1 MKHLRFILLAVFG
14 AVLHLAPAAAQGV
27 PKSFQANI
35 CGTVTSTS
43 APVCVQD
50 GNGGNPTWGTINPT
64 AHTFSVNAEQ
74 QAPAPGFYSYPAAGT
89 LYAKFGATPNYLGGG
104 AQTGVFATWLSSV
117 SGTFTRAGSVGPAWD
132 SSGLLINY
140 AANLPRLSY
149 DPVTLVPNLIYEPA
163 SSNLVQYSQQAS
175 NTVWRFTNTG
185 IGTGVDNNATGLDG
199 TTSAGTFR
207 ELTPSTVHQ
216 VWWRD
221 AALTLTSGSFYAYQ
235 IFIKPVNR
243 TKMYVTPSTIGNS
256 NTPFYVDFAN
266 LTVTN
271 STWNIELLNNGFY
284 RLYTSFAAIA
294 TAVPSMIFQNVNSLG
309 QTTYAGSTAAGWD
322 LGGAQLEA
330 IASATSLPTTYMQRP
345 NGTAVS
351 RPADALAFTLP
362 ASSSKLTYTFANGQ
376 TQLVAVSPGAYAVP
390 NTLDRYQIASFI
402 NVDLTQVAAPVL
414 SVSGRTGN
422 VALSQSD
429 IAGLKTNDTARFS
442 SLATSTSTLAIGPAT
457 FQNEGTLFRWT
468 TSANI
473 NAVPLNSG
481 NRTILIGPGAGKNLL
496 GTSQSNNV
504 IMGADAAG
512 AATLAATSTIVGDTA
527 GGSNPSISNS
537 ELYGNE
543 AGNGPT
549 ILASQMFGNL
559 AKGGG
564 LGATVTRATLMGF
577 QGSTFNGLVDT
588 VALGANVLY
597 GTSGAVGSVT
607 QSLVL
612 GSSAGSTV
620 GAAATTMT
628 NLYLLGYNVQPPT
641 ATTSNYLN
649 FGNFLK
655 SDLSSNVFTFTTQ
668 AGGAARLSVATLTLS
683 GLPTS
688 DPGVPGQIWNNGGVL
703 NISPRRRRDPPR
715 RTARTLNQ
723 SRRQPRRRNQEKM
736 AA

>member
-163 SSNLVQYSQQAS
+163 SSNLVQYSQQAAQSSVWAFS
-175 NTVWRFTNTG
+175 NT
-185 IGTGVDNNATGLDG
+185 GTGVGVNNNATGLDG

-207 ELTPSTVHQ
+207 ELTPTTVHQ

-221 AALTLTSGSFYAYQ
+221 AALTLTSGNFYAYQ
-235 IFIKPVNR
+235 IYIKPINR
-243 TKMYVTPSTIGNS
+243 TKMYVLPSTIGNS
-256 NTPFYVDFAN
+256 NTAFYVDFAN

-271 STWNIELLNNGFY
+271 PTWKIELLNNGFY
-284 RLYTSFAAIA
+284 RLYTSFTAIA
-294 TAVPSMIFQNVNSLG
+294 TAIPGMIFQNVNSLE
-309 QTTYAGSTAAGWD
+309 QVSYAGSTSAGWD

-330 IASATSLPTTYMQRP
+330 IATATSPPTTYMQRP

-351 RPADALAFTLP
+351 RNADALAFTLP
-362 ASSSKLTYTFANGQ
+362 AGASSLTYTYANGR
-376 TQLVAVSPGAYAVP
+376 TQIAAVSPGAYAIP
-390 NTLDRYQIASFI
+390 NTLDNYQIANFI
-402 NVDLTQVAAPVL
+402 DVDLTKVAAPVL
-414 SVSGRTGN
+414 SVAGRTGN
-422 VALSQSD
+422 VTIDQSD
-429 IAGLKTNDTARFS
+429 ITGLKTNDIARFS
-442 SLATSTSTLAIGPAT
+442 SVATSTSTVTIGPAT
-457 FQNEGTLFRWT
+457 LQNEGQLFRW
-468 TSANI
+468 
-473 NAVPLNSG
+473 AVTASPTQLRFG
-481 NRTILIGPGAGKNLL
+481 NRYVLIGAEAGNALL
-496 GTSQSNNV
+496 ATSQSNAVV
-504 IMGADAAG
+504 IGTSAAQQSTSVA
-512 AATLAATSTIVGDTA
+512 AATIIGDTA
-527 GGSNPSISNS
+527 AGNSPTASNS
-537 ELYGNE
+537 EIYGNE

-549 ILASQMFGNL
+549 ISSSQIIGNL
-559 AKGGG
+559 AKAGG
-564 LGATVTRATLMGF
+564 LGATATRATLVGF
-577 QGSTFNGLVDT
+577 QGSQNNGLVDT

-597 GTSGAVGSVT
+597 GTIGSVGSVT

-655 SDLSSNVFTFTTQ
+655 GDLSTAEFTLQ
-668 AGGAARLSVATLTLS
+668 KQDGSAATLSVNKVTAILNSTNGYNAGVATATGYFVVQVNGVDYKVNACLAS
-683 GLPTS
+683 GC
-688 DPGVPGQIWNNGGVL
+688 
-703 NISPRRRRDPPR
+703 
-715 RTARTLNQ
+715 
-723 SRRQPRRRNQEKM
+723 
-736 AA
+736 